1 MIKLAKR
8 DYFIYYIYFFIFIT
22 PLNTFKSQ
30 LFITTTILL
39 IGWLITFNFK
49 ENRFME
55 ELKKIFSFPPFLL
68 IAVFLLF
75 NLISFFWSTSIKD
88 WLHIQSFF
96 KYYLIIIPVLATTLT
111 VEEAK
116 SAFKIFLLSLSFYAI
131 FTILIY
137 LDLLTV
143 TKTPENPFGILAYS
157 VATPFMVIGF
167 FSAIVLSYYEKNK
180 KIKYLFYLLAAIFFV
195 AIFIQ
200 NGRAGQLAFFGTLFI
215 FIIMYRKK
223 LLNIKNLLL
232 LLVVISISLS
242 TIHYFKKDKRFIKGF
257 SEIEHIIDKGEFK
270 GSWGA
275 RAYVWSGAIEAIENN
290 PIFGV
295 GAGSNIDYIRKFQK
309 GNPVYSDST
318 VLATHNLHV
327 DILFKYGIFGYTL
340 FMGSIILLIFTLFQK
355 EEKLFG
361 LLGLIFFSTIL
372 FSSFGDDILII
383 KPVNNVFITIF
394 ILLSVIII
402 KQSSQKEL
410 NI

>member
-1 MIKLAKR
+1 MTRTKR

-30 LFITTTILL
+30 LFITTTLLL

-49 ENRFME
+49 ENRYIE

-68 IAVFLLF
+68 ITLFLLLNF
-75 NLISFFWSTSIKD
+75 ISFFWSSSIKD

-111 VEEAK
+111 ATEAK
-116 SAFKIFLLSLSFYAI
+116 NAFKVFLLSLSSYAI

-137 LDLLTV
+137 LGLLTV
-143 TKTPENPFGILAYS
+143 TKTPENPFGTLAYS

-167 FSAIVLSYYEKNK
+167 FSAIIFSFYEKNK
-180 KIKYLFYLLAAIFFV
+180 KIKYLFYLLAAVFFV

-215 FIIMYRKK
+215 FVIIYRKK
-223 LLNIKNLLL
+223 LLNIKNLIL
-232 LLVVISISLS
+232 LLVIVSISLS
-242 TIHYFKKDKRFIKGF
+242 TIHYFKKDKRFLKGF
-257 SEIEHIIDKGEFK
+257 NEIERLLDKGEFK

-275 RAYVWSGAIEAIENN
+275 RAYVWSGALEGIKEN
-290 PIFGV
+290 PILGV

-309 GNPVYSDST
+309 DNPSYSDST

-327 DILFKYGIFGYTL
+327 DILFKYGLVGYTL
-340 FMGSIILLIFTLFQK
+340 FMGSIVLLIITLFQK
-355 EEKLFG
+355 DEKFFG

-372 FSSFGDDILII
+372 FSSFGDDMLII

-394 ILLSVIII
+394 ILLSIII
-402 KQSSQKEL
+402 KQSSQKES